1 MNKRS
6 AVAIAI
12 AGVIVFGGI
21 VGVYSY
27 YVIVVPGSQ
36 MGREVARAKARLLV
50 ETNHRALLETCR
62 ELSRQVMNAEIRD
75 AVYKGTEA
83 LRLPE
88 PIPALRPN
96 RVTISRDGL
105 VQIGMYTGWWPLGVR
120 AYPEGYPE
128 YPPPFKYGDRELL
141 EGLWYYED
149 GYSLHPDAYDKI
161 IDELLGKNKMLKG
174 TTVGSDPN
182 LSHAGEHG
190 RQS

>member
-1 MNKRS
+1 MNNRRL
-6 AVAIAI
+6 AVAIALL
-12 AGVIVFGGI
+12 GVIVFGGI
-21 VGVYSY
+21 VGVYFY

-50 ETNHRALLETCR
+50 ETDHQALLETCR

-75 AVYKGTEA
+75 AVYEGTEA

-96 RVTISRDGL
+96 HVTISRDGC

-120 AYPEGYPE
+120 VYPEGYPE

-141 EGLWYYED
+141 KGLWYYED
-149 GYSLHPDAYDKI
+149 GYSLHPDAYDKV
-161 IDELLGKNKMLKG
+161 IDELLGKNHKLK
-174 TTVGSDPN
+174 TTTPGSDPN
-182 LSHAGEHG
+182 SSGIGE
-190 RQS
+190 